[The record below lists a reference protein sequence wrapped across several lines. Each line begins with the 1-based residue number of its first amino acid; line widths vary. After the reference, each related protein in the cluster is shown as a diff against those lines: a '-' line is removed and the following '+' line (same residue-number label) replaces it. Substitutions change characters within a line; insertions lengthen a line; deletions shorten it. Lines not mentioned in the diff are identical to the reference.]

1 MIRIIGLLGLK
12 FRILVIGVTAIL
24 LGLGAAQLR
33 RASVDEFPEFA
44 PPLVQVQAEA
54 LGLSAAEV
62 EQLITVPLEQDL
74 LNGVPWLDQIRSES
88 VPGLSTIDM
97 IFQPGTKILQAR
109 QMVQEHL
116 TQAHALPQV
125 GTPPVMVQ
133 PTASAGRVLM
143 VSLGAKDLSLIDLS
157 ILARWK
163 IKPRLEGLPGVANVA
178 IWGQRDRQLQVQV
191 DPEKL
196 RTFGVTLS
204 QVINTTGNALWVSP
218 LTFVE
223 ASTPGTGGFVDTP
236 SQRFGIQHVT
246 PITTAAGLSAVT
258 VEDTTG
264 RTLRLGQVA
273 DVVEDHQPLIGDA
286 VLSDDPGLMLVIQK
300 FPGANTRE
308 VTTAVENALADMRPG
323 LSGVTINTTV
333 YRPATFIDNAL
344 HNLALRGVL
353 GLILVAILLGLYLFS
368 WRLAVISLVTLL
380 LSLVSA
386 AYVLY
391 LRGLTFNVMVLAGF
405 TAAVGVVIADAVVDP
420 DVLRRRLAEHP
431 QPADGDTRT
440 SPDTADTVA
449 EASHSVRAPLV
460 YATLILL
467 LIPLPALALGGVAG
481 AFARSVVVS
490 YLLAVAVAM
499 LVALLVTPALS
510 SVLLSQNHA
519 RQHVSPL
526 ARLAERGFDR
536 FVSRYLRVP
545 RALYGALAVLI
556 LAGLAVLPQL
566 GNSHKMLPA
575 MQDRNL
581 SIHWQAASGTSLRE
595 MARITTLATRDL
607 RGVPGVRNVG
617 SHAGR
622 ALMADQSVNVN
633 SAELWVSL
641 DSKANYARAVT
652 DVKNVVSRYPGMR
665 ADVSTYP
672 ADRIAAA
679 DTREHDPLVVR
690 VYGHDLTELATKAGD
705 VRTML
710 SGVRGVVRPT
720 VQAQAVEPSVQIQVN
735 LAAAQ
740 RYGITPGDVRR
751 ASATLFAGLPVGSLY
766 EDQKIFDVVVW
777 GVPASR
783 QRPTDVTDLL
793 LDAPSGGHV
802 RLGDVADVRI
812 AAAPTVIRHDN
823 ISRSLDVTAG
833 VSGRSV
839 NSVIREVKAQLASL
853 PMPLEFH
860 AEVLSGATQ
869 YRAEH
874 WRVAS
879 VALAVAVA
887 ILLLLQS
894 AFGSWRLAGLLFVAI
909 PLGVSG
915 GAVAALFV
923 DGIRTLP
930 AMLGMLAVLGIVI
943 RNGILLTRSY
953 QNAGADPDTPSVAE
967 GVLAA
972 TRAQVTPIVLTAL
985 LTAGSM
991 FPLAVAGVVGGTEIL
1006 QPLAVVVLGGL
1017 ISATLWSVFLLPA
1030 LYLRFSARPAH
1041 STRHA
1046 RPARPT
1052 RRARRARRVHERP
1065 ASATSSTPAGVSVQP
1080 GEKRG

>member
-1 MIRIIGLLGLK
+1 MINAITALSVK
-12 FRILVIGVTAIL
+12 FRVLVIGATVIL
-24 LGLGAAQLR
+24 LGLGVAQLR
-33 RASVDEFPEFA
+33 KASVDEFPEFA

-74 LNGVPWLDQIRSES
+74 LNGVPWLEQVRSES

-97 IFQPGTKILQAR
+97 IFEPGTDVLQAR

-143 VSLGAKDLSLIDLS
+143 VALGAKDLSLIDLS

-196 RTFGVTLS
+196 RTLGVTLS

-246 PITTAAGLSAVT
+246 PITTATGLSAVT
-258 VEDTTG
+258 VEDVAG

-273 DVVEDHQPLIGDA
+273 KVVEDHQPLIGDA
-286 VLSDDPGLMLVIQK
+286 VLGNDPGLMLVIQK

-308 VTTAVENALADMRPG
+308 VTKAVEEALTDMKPG
-323 LSGVTINTTV
+323 LSGVTIDTTV
-333 YRPATFIDNAL
+333 YRPATFIDSAL
-344 HNLALRGVL
+344 HNLAVRGAL
-353 GLILVAILLGLYLFS
+353 GLILVAILLVLFLFS
-368 WRLAVISLVTLL
+368 WRLALISLVSLVF
-380 LSLVSA
+380 SLVSA

-391 LRGLTFNVMVLAGF
+391 LLGVTFNVMVLAGL
-405 TAAVGVVIADAVVDP
+405 TAAVAVVIADAV
-420 DVLRRRLAEHP
+420 
-431 QPADGDTRT
+431 G
-440 SPDTADTVA
+440 
-449 EASHSVRAPLV
+449 ASHAMRAPLV
-460 YATLILL
+460 FATLTLVLL
-467 LIPLPALALGGVAG
+467 PLPALALGGVAG
-481 AFARSVVVS
+481 SFARSVVAPYVLS
-490 YLLAVAVAM
+490 VAVAT
-499 LVALLVTPALS
+499 LVALVVRPALG
-510 SVLLSQNHA
+510 SVLLGRESADRHG
-519 RQHVSPL
+519 SPL
-526 ARLAERGFDR
+526 ARLTERGFDR
-536 FVSRYLRVP
+536 FISRYYRKP
-545 RALYGALAVLI
+545 RALFGTVAVLI
-556 LAGLAVLPQL
+556 LAVLAVVPQL
-566 GNSHKMLPA
+566 GSKHATLPT

-581 SIHWQAASGTSLRE
+581 SIHWHAAAGTSLPE
-595 MARITTLATRDL
+595 MARITASVTRDL
-607 RGVPGVRNVG
+607 RAVPGVRNVG

-622 ALMADQSVNVN
+622 ALMADQPVNVN

-641 DSKANYARAVT
+641 DGGASYARTVG
-652 DVKNVVSRYPGMR
+652 DIKDVVSRYPGMR
-665 ADVSTYP
+665 GEVSTYP
-672 ADRIAAA
+672 ADRMAAA
-679 DTREHDPLVVR
+679 DTGVHDPLVVR
-690 VYGHDLTELATKAGD
+690 VYGHDLNELAAKAAD
-705 VRTML
+705 VRNML
-710 SGVRGVVRPT
+710 SSVRGVVRPT
-720 VQAQAVEPSVQIQVN
+720 VQTQPVEPSVQIQVK

-783 QRPTDVTDLL
+783 RLPTDVADLL

-812 AAAPTVIRHDN
+812 EAAPTVIRHDN
-823 ISRSLDVTAG
+823 ISRSLDVTAA

-839 NSVIREVKAQLASL
+839 NSVMHEVKTRLASL

-860 AEVLSGATQ
+860 AEVLSGTTQ

-874 WRVAS
+874 WRVAG
-879 VALAVAVA
+879 VALAVAIA

-894 AFGSWRLAGLLFVAI
+894 IFGSWRLAGLLFVTI

-915 GAVAALFV
+915 GAVAALFLG
-923 DGIRTLP
+923 GIRSLP
-930 AMLGMLAVLGIVI
+930 VMLGILTVLGIVL
-943 RNGILLTRSY
+943 RNGILLIRSY
-953 QNAGADPDTPSVAE
+953 QLAEADPRPASPDDRIS
-967 GVLAA
+967 AA
-972 TRAQVTPIVLTAL
+972 TRAQLTPIVLTVL
-985 LTAGSM
+985 LTAAAM
-991 FPLAVAGVVGGTEIL
+991 LPLAVSGVVGGTEIL
-1006 QPLAVVVLGGL
+1006 QPLAVVALGGL
-1017 ISATLWSVFLLPA
+1017 VSATLWSIFVLPA
-1030 LYLRFSARPAH
+1030 LCLRVLGGPAEH
-1041 STRHA
+1041 PVRRAHLH
-1046 RPARPT
+1046 RRT
-1052 RRARRARRVHERP
+1052 RRFHER
-1065 ASATSSTPAGVSVQP
+1065 SGTATKSTPTPV
-1080 GEKRG
+1080 